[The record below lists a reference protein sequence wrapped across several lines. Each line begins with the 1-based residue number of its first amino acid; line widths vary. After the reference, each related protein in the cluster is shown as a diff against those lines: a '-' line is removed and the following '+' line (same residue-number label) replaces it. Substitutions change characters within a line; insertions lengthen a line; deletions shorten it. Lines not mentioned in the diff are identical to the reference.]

1 MRGQG
6 EKMVH
11 VQSEFSEKRNNEK
24 HKDSSKESSISNEK
38 KGRPCKDKDELRT
51 RRVKLNCNE
60 KEKHKLYEHYGD
72 SGKMRE
78 FLLKAIKDGEK

>member
-24 HKDSSKESSISNEK
+24 RKDSSKEPFISNEK
-38 KGRPCKDKDELRT
+38 KGRPCKSEDELRT

-60 KEKHKLYEHYGD
+60 KEKRKLYDHYGD
-72 SGKMRE
+72 SGKMRD